1 VTALL
6 SPSELAALVTLR
18 LEQRVTITGPDDLGS
33 SERVGQVGVIA
44 FAAPGG
50 DWLVDFGGQE
60 QMWYRTAS
68 LRGGSTASGA
78 TCQERGLML
87 GTERTLLVIE
97 ALEIQMGDADPEQ
110 FELIESTANLLRA
123 SIGLRAEE
131 MYGRDGV
138 EA

>member
-50 DWLVDFGGQE
+50 DWLVDFGDGAW
-60 QMWYRTAS
+60 MWYGTKS
-68 LRGGSTASGA
+68 LN
-78 TCQERGLML
+78 
-87 GTERTLLVIE
+87 V
-97 ALEIQMGDADPEQ
+97 
-110 FELIESTANLLRA
+110 
-123 SIGLRAEE
+123 
-131 MYGRDGV
+131 V